1 MKRLYSVV
9 AVCGSLVFSAQ
20 ADEIDDL
27 IQLRMSEM
35 TVPGAAL
42 AILRDGEIEKESYYG
57 NAVIEHGVPVTE
69 RTVFRI
75 ASITKS
81 ITTVAMLMLYERGD
95 LDLDAP
101 ISRYVEEI
109 PDEWG
114 PITLRHLLSQTAGI
128 AEPERESYRE
138 LFAEN
143 PDDFFKLLRTSELT
157 EYVQLESA
165 KRSPLSF
172 EPGKGWVYSDTH
184 FDVAG
189 KVLQSIT
196 GVTLREF
203 VKNEIFIPAGMT
215 SAMYIGESDIVPHL
229 AGTYAWGESR
239 RLTRGPFTSDVAPA
253 IPGGSKIQ
261 CTLRDLIRLELAL
274 WGNTLLKRE
283 TRDMMWKRTRLDSG
297 ELVATKW
304 FNPEKDIGYGMGWFI
319 SGPDEHPIVLVP
331 GITGTVWL
339 RLPKDNITVIWLS
352 NLRGAGQ
359 WIGRHEV
366 LGLLLPELKEHVF

>member
-1 MKRLYSVV
+1 
-9 AVCGSLVFSAQ
+9 
-20 ADEIDDL
+20 
-27 IQLRMSEM
+27 
-35 TVPGAAL
+35 
-42 AILRDGEIEKESYYG
+42 
-57 NAVIEHGVPVTE
+57 
-69 RTVFRI
+69 
-75 ASITKS
+75 
-81 ITTVAMLMLYERGD
+81 MLHERGD

-101 ISRYVEEI
+101 ISNQLGEI

-114 PITLRHLLSQTAGI
+114 RITVRHLLSQTAGI
-128 AEPERESYRE
+128 DEPEQEMYQV
-138 LFAEN
+138 LFTEK
-143 PDDFFKLLRTSELT
+143 PDDFFTLLRTSELT

-172 EPGKGWVYSDTH
+172 EPGNGWVYSDTH

-189 KVLQSIT
+189 KVLQTIT

-203 VKNEIFIPAGMT
+203 VKNQIFIPAGMA
-215 SAMYIGESDIVPHL
+215 SARYVSERDIVPHS

-239 RLTRGPFTSDVAPA
+239 RLTRGPFTDRIATA

-274 WGNTLLKRE
+274 QSNTLLRKE
-283 TRDMMWKRTRLDSG
+283 TSDLMWKRTTLDSG

-319 SGPDEHPIVLVP
+319 SGPEEHPIVLVP

-352 NLRGAGQ
+352 NLRGLGQ

-366 LGLLLPELKEHVF
+366 VKFLVPELKDHFF